1 MWLFIRIGVQ
11 DVPPVTFAAA
21 RLAVALMFLFPL
33 AVARRDEWPTDGREW
48 ALVATSGI
56 LLLGL
61 NYALVYWGAQY
72 VPSGVTALLQ
82 ASTPAFGL
90 VIGFVL
96 GQERLTLIK
105 CIALA
110 VGLAGVALVS
120 RGQLN
125 MIGGPGALGAMAIA
139 GGAVCVAVAYAA
151 VKRWPRRLNP
161 VVLITWQMVAALVP
175 LAVLGAAIDGSPLG
189 LRWTPRAVFALLY
202 LAVMGSGVAFWLNY
216 WLLRRMDA
224 SNVTATA
231 LVQPFLAMLLGA
243 AILDERVTAET
254 IVGGA
259 LILGGVSALLRRDD
273 G

>member
-21 RLAVALMFLFPL
+21 RLALALMFLFPL
-33 AVARRDEWPTDGREW
+33 AVVRRADWPTGGREW

-90 VIGFVL
+90 VVGFAL
-96 GQERLTLIK
+96 GQERLTLLK
-105 CIALA
+105 CVALA
-110 VGLAGVALVS
+110 VGLTGVALVS

-125 MIGGPGALGAMAIA
+125 VTGRAGALGAMAIA

-151 VKRWPRRLNP
+151 VKGWPRRLNP
-161 VVLITWQMVAALVP
+161 VVLITWQMVAAVVP
-175 LAVLGAAIDGSPLG
+175 LSVLAAAIDGSPLG
-189 LRWTPRAVFALLY
+189 LRWTSRAVFALVY

-224 SNVTATA
+224 SSVTATA
-231 LVQPFLAMLLGA
+231 LVQPFVAMLLGA

-254 IVGGA
+254 VVGGG
-259 LILGGVSALLRRDD
+259 LILSAVSVLLRPDD